1 MPKSLISSQLD
12 EKLSQPTSLSSKD
25 GRVPLPPLPD
35 VEGDIME
42 AVEMPNTH
50 LSEGNQFSMPKSL
63 SSQPDKI
70 LPRPFEGNRSSKRVS
85 RRPLNRNKLTRAKG
99 MQYGRELQKLKR
111 EVASLKAKR
120 ERNTSAGLD
129 GGNADKRGT
138 TPWQIFIPVYDDLK
152 MMLRDFTRDDL
163 RSDGRTCLSYRNFEL
178 ECGVVSNTSGSARL
192 KLSNTQVLVG
202 VKAEMGP
209 PNPLNP
215 SRGGIEFFVDFSA
228 NASPKFAGRGGD
240 ELAAEISNMLGLVYK
255 NKKMLDYK
263 SLCVIAGQ
271 CVWTLYADIVV
282 LECGGNLLDAIA
294 LAVKAALYNTRYMLS
309 KIKKSANAFMSDD
322 DTKLN
327 MDAAENV

>member
-1 MPKSLISSQLD
+1 MASIQLGEG
-12 EKLSQPTSLSSKD
+12 EKT
-25 GRVPLPPLPD
+25 
-35 VEGDIME
+35 
-42 AVEMPNTH
+42 
-50 LSEGNQFSMPKSL
+50 
-63 SSQPDKI
+63 
-70 LPRPFEGNRSSKRVS
+70 
-85 RRPLNRNKLTRAKG
+85 
-99 MQYGRELQKLKR
+99 
-111 EVASLKAKR
+111 
-120 ERNTSAGLD
+120 
-129 GGNADKRGT
+129 
-138 TPWQIFIPVYDDLK
+138 FIIHGICK
-152 MMLRDFTRDDL
+152 DDL

-294 LAVKAALYNTRYMLS
+294 LAVKAALYNTRIPLVTVHKDMDGTEDIDVSSNPHDFVTLDTKNLPVLVTVTTVGSGHIVDATLEEEACSMACIVAAVNKEGAIDGMVKKGSGSLTIDSIYKMLTSAKQIGKDLNKSLDDFLS
-309 KIKKSANAFMSDD
+309 KKGSDMSSKGFL
-322 DTKLN
+322 T
-327 MDAAENV
+327 